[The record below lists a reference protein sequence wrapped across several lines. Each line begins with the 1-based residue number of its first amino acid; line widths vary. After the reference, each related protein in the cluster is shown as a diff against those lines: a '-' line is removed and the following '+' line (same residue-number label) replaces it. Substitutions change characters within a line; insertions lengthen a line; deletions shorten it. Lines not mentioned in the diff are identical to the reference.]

1 MVEYIIDRFQDKRNN
16 ANNAQLIFTTHN
28 IEILGRELLRRD
40 QIYFVDK
47 GRDNGVSEL
56 YSLADYSPR
65 KDENIYKAYILG
77 KYGAIPILEDV

>member
-1 MVEYIIDRFQDKRNN
+1 M
-16 ANNAQLIFTTHN
+16 LIKCYWKFKKCK
-28 IEILGRELLRRD
+28 ELWFDRD

-56 YSLADYSPR
+56 YSLVDYSPR

-77 KYGAIPILEDV
+77 KYGAIPIL